1 VKVYLA
7 GPMSGCPGFN
17 YPAFDAAAAH
27 LRAQGYE
34 VVSPAELDGPVD
46 REVILA
52 AKYGTHDELPADADY
67 ESYIVRALDV
77 IREGDF
83 DYIVCLPGW
92 ELSGGAIREVAV
104 AQNIGVLRADYV
116 PPSGGFSQDM
126 PISSHFTE
134 DTPLYDGDHFVR
146 HDENPLRQ
154 RAVTGAVKDN
164 KDKSRL
170 DLLASKPLLAIGRVL
185 GFGAKKYK
193 PNNWRL
199 GLSWSDTTAS
209 ALRHVF
215 AFADGEDIDPESG
228 ECHIDCALTQ
238 LMFLSEYYHTGTGAD
253 DRWSSLEEQ
262 ARKEAGL

>member
-7 GPMSGCPGFN
+7 GPMSGYPGFN
-17 YPAFDAAAAH
+17 YPAFDAAAKH
-27 LRAQGYE
+27 LRAQGYD

-52 AKYGTHDELPADADY
+52 AQHGTHDELPADADY
-67 ESYIVRALDV
+67 ESYIDRALDV
-77 IREGDF
+77 IRDGDF

-92 ELSGGAIREVAV
+92 DRSSGAIREVAL
-104 AQNIGVLRADYV
+104 AQSIGVMRADYV
-116 PPSGGFSQDM
+116 PPGSFSQA
-126 PISSHFTE
+126 FAA
-134 DTPLYDGDHFVR
+134 Y
-146 HDENPLRQ
+146 DENPLRQ

-262 ARKEAGL
+262 ARKESGL